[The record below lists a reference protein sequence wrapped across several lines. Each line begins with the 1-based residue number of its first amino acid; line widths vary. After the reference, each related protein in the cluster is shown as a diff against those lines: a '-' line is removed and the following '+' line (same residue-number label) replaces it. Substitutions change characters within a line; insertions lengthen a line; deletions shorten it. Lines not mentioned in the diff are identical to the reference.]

1 MKRIKIILS
10 TIALFMF
17 ASFVLGAQDHN
28 GTPGN
33 PPVATPPSILTHPS
47 DVNAITGASV
57 IFDVNASGTAPLTY
71 QWQKDGVD
79 ITGSTAAMLKLSKVQ
94 GDNNGTYRVI
104 ISNGAGSVTS
114 NNATLAVGGPEPW
127 WKTKF
132 IGNNLR
138 DWLIALGITLA
149 AIMLARTVYWV
160 IEKYVKKIT
169 EKTQTKIDDIL
180 INTIEKPMVAAS
192 GLAGVWFGVNY
203 LTFSESVDHW
213 INSFF
218 TVLITLVGAWLTTRL
233 FDSLVDE
240 YLAPILADTET
251 DLDAVL
257 LPIVRRGVK
266 VIIWAM
272 AIIMALDN
280 AGYNITTVLA
290 GLGVGGL
297 ALALAAQDSAKNIF
311 GVFTIFTDTPFKLG
325 ERIKASGYD
334 GTVTE
339 IGLRSTK
346 IKTLEG
352 RTVIIPNAEF
362 ADSAVENISSEP
374 ARKVAL
380 NLGLTYDMDDKQIE
394 KAMQILRD
402 IAAEHEEDIQEN
414 LSIGF
419 NAFGDFALNIVFIY
433 YIRKEADILGTQTR
447 MNLEIIKRFNEGKIE
462 LAFPSQTI
470 YTKALD

>member
-1 MKRIKIILS
+1 MARP
-10 TIALFMF
+10 AN
-17 ASFVLGAQDHN
+17 DER
-28 GTPGN
+28 
-33 PPVATPPSILTHPS
+33 HP
-47 DVNAITGASV
+47 
-57 IFDVNASGTAPLTY
+57 
-71 QWQKDGVD
+71 
-79 ITGSTAAMLKLSKVQ
+79 
-94 GDNNGTYRVI
+94 
-104 ISNGAGSVTS
+104 
-114 NNATLAVGGPEPW
+114 
-127 WKTKF
+127 
-132 IGNNLR
+132 
-138 DWLIALGITLA
+138 
-149 AIMLARTVYWV
+149 
-160 IEKYVKKIT
+160 
-169 EKTQTKIDDIL
+169 
-180 INTIEKPMVAAS
+180 
-192 GLAGVWFGVNY
+192 
-203 LTFSESVDHW
+203 H
-213 INSFF
+213 
-218 TVLITLVGAWLTTRL
+218 
-233 FDSLVDE
+233 
-240 YLAPILADTET
+240 
-251 DLDAVL
+251 
-257 LPIVRRGVK
+257 
-266 VIIWAM
+266 
-272 AIIMALDN
+272 
-280 AGYNITTVLA
+280 
-290 GLGVGGL
+290 
-297 ALALAAQDSAKNIF
+297 
-311 GVFTIFTDTPFKLG
+311 TPFKLG